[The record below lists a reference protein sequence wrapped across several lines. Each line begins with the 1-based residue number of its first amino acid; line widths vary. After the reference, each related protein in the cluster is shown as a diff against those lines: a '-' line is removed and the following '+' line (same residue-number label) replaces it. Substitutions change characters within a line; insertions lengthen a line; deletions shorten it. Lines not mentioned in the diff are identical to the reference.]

1 MDIEKYIQVFFGNV
15 ESNAIDIYNEFSLQH
30 ELGVF
35 LRNKIPKPYKVEFE
49 RNLSFFVQETKCVKS
64 ELDIVIYHPDI
75 SDKYAIELKFPK
87 NGQYPESMFNFIKD
101 IKFMEEAKQ
110 LGFTNTYAVTY
121 VQDKLFYS
129 GSKRDGI
136 YSFFRNSDELHGK
149 IRKPTGKK
157 DEIVHIQGNYKINW
171 LPLENGASYYTV
183 SI

>member
-1 MDIEKYIQVFFGNV
+1 
-15 ESNAIDIYNEFSLQH
+15 FSLQH

-101 IKFMEEAKQ
+101 IKFMEEANQ
-110 LGFTNTYAVTY
+110 LVFTNTYAVTY

-136 YSFFRNSDELHGK
+136 Y
-149 IRKPTGKK
+149 ICKP
-157 DEIVHIQGNYKINW
+157 
-171 LPLENGASYYTV
+171 
-183 SI
+183 